1 MVKNVLKGNIIKAID
16 NIKEK
21 SNMNYNI
28 CIVGLGYVGIQLACE
43 FVKKVPVYGYDT
55 NTK

>member
-43 FVKKVPVYGYDT
+43 FVKKVPVC
-55 NTK
+55 